1 VPCCPPSAI
10 ALYLPGTFNM
20 PVFDW
25 PRAAGLLLLGAV
37 LMSTAMSA
45 SAQAQLLIGRIAF
58 SDFDKPEVSVL
69 ELESGKVSRKL
80 RVADKR
86 ARLDA
91 SSDEVRV
98 ICRDEQSRWSEKD
111 NNFVCRTRSARG

>member
-1 VPCCPPSAI
+1 
-10 ALYLPGTFNM
+10 
-20 PVFDW
+20 
-25 PRAAGLLLLGAV
+25 
-37 LMSTAMSA
+37 
-45 SAQAQLLIGRIAF
+45 
-58 SDFDKPEVSVL
+58 
-69 ELESGKVSRKL
+69 LESGKVSRKL